1 MLVKSKGNTVEI
13 APGVRF
19 IENNHSRGG
28 VYSLETITEVEIIDN
43 YEINGK
49 SYKQYRWQAR
59 NIETG
64 EIAFYCITDG
74 YWAYGPTLFQ
84 TLEDATAFWNYWNR
98 PRK

>member
-19 IENNHSRGG
+19 VENNHSRGG

-64 EIAFYCITDG
+64 EIGLPVTENNLNLPCGI
-74 YWAYGPTLFQ
+74 YG
-84 TLEDATAFWNYWNR
+84 
-98 PRK
+98 KVSKH

>member
-19 IENNHSRGG
+19 VENNHSRGG

-49 SYKQYRWQAR
+49 SY
-59 NIETG
+59 
-64 EIAFYCITDG
+64 
-74 YWAYGPTLFQ
+74 
-84 TLEDATAFWNYWNR
+84 
-98 PRK
+98 